1 MSRITRVGLTG
12 GVASGKSVVAKWL
25 SDLGVL
31 VVDMDLLSKTLL
43 DSDSHLQTQ
52 VIDLFG
58 KSIITDDKIDRKK
71 LRKAVFE
78 SPQKKAELEALIHP
92 RVRKQFD
99 ELAQRAQDEGR
110 KVIVCEAALLLES
123 GYGSTLDQIIV
134 VLAPLKA
141 RIERLMARDS
151 ISEDLA
157 LKMIQA
163 QTTDDE
169 RRKRAS
175 YLIENDSTLQE
186 LRGKTEALLKEWRTK
201 EMLF

>member
-25 SDLGVL
+25 SELGVL
-31 VVDMDLLSKTLL
+31 VVDMDLLSKALL
-43 DSDSHLQTQ
+43 DSDSELQTQ
-52 VIDLFG
+52 VIALFG
-58 KSIITDDKIDRKK
+58 ESITTHGKIDRKK

-78 SPQKKAELEALIHP
+78 NPQKKTELEGLIHP
-92 RVRKQFD
+92 RVRRQFE
-99 ELAQRAQDEGR
+99 ELAQKAQEEGR

-123 GYGSTLDQIIV
+123 GYGNTLDQIII

-141 RIERLMARDS
+141 RLERLMARDS
-151 ISEDLA
+151 ISQDLA

-163 QTTDDE
+163 QTTDEE

-175 YLIENDSTLQE
+175 YLIENDSTLEE
-186 LRGKTEALLKEWRTK
+186 LREKVEGLKFLLP
-201 EMLF
+201 